1 MNSNTASTRSL
12 VILLLL
18 VLGLAGC
25 QTSENPK
32 SEPATQTNTEVVS
45 QVSPEKPSL
54 SGEIENLSLYPV
66 PNNRRNLA
74 ISLVVSV
81 RNTGSPSIA
90 QDWTLSVTAPGRTDL
105 GNLEPVHVNGVVE
118 MPGTA
123 GMQVDL
129 AKEDLAIKSKQNP
142 VAKGA
147 QLKGILTFVLPN
159 ASARELSKNKAAL
172 LLQFKDNQGRSYQT
186 GKATIGARR

>member
-1 MNSNTASTRSL
+1 MDFNSTSSRSFVFL
-12 VILLLL
+12 ALLI
-18 VLGLAGC
+18 LGLAGC

-32 SEPATQTNTEVVS
+32 SEPATQMNAEVVR

-74 ISLVVSV
+74 ISLVISV

-90 QDWTLSVTAPGRTDL
+90 QDWALSVTAPGRTDP
-105 GNLEPVHVNGVVE
+105 GTLEPVHVNGMVE

-129 AKEDLAIKSKQNP
+129 AKEDLVIKSKQNP
-142 VAKGA
+142 IAKGA

-159 ASARELSKNKAAL
+159 ASARELSNNHATL
-172 LLQFKDNQGRSYQT
+172 LLQFKDNLGHSYQT
-186 GKATIGARR
+186 RKATIGTRR

>member
-1 MNSNTASTRSL
+1 MDSNTSSSRSF
-12 VILLLL
+12 VILAPLI
-18 VLGLAGC
+18 LGLAGC
-25 QTSENPK
+25 QTSEKPK
-32 SEPATQTNTEVVS
+32 SETAPQTNAEVVR

-66 PNNRRNLA
+66 PNTRRSLA

-81 RNTGSPSIA
+81 RNTGSPTIA
-90 QDWTLSVTAPGRTDL
+90 QDWTMSVTAPGRNDL
-105 GNLEPVHVNGVVE
+105 GTLEPVHVNGIVE

-129 AKEDLAIKSKQNP
+129 ATEDLVIKSKQNP
-142 VAKGA
+142 IAKGA

-159 ASARELSKNKAAL
+159 VSARELSNNHATL
-172 LLQFKDNQGRSYQT
+172 LLQFKDNQGRSYKT